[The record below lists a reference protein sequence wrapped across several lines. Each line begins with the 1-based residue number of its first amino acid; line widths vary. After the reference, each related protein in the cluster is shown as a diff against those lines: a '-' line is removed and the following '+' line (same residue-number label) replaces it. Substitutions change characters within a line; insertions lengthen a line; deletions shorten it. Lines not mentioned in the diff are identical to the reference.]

1 MLMNLE
7 RRSRRKGG
15 RETERRGRERERL
28 IDCLPT
34 RDGTHSLGMCP
45 DWGLNLQPLGIGDDV
60 PTN

>member
-7 RRSRRKGG
+7 RGSRRKGG

-28 IDCLPT
+28 IGCLPT
-34 RDGTHSLGMCP
+34 RDRTHSLGMCP